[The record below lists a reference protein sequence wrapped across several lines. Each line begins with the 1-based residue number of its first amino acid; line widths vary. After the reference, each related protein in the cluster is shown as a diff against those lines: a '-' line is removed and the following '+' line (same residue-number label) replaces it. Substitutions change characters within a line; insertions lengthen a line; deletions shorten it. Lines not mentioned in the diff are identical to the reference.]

1 MRITTEEA
9 GTKGNNYYKRGR
21 NMNYRDRNRNF
32 SYRNQNFRDR
42 KKSDFKKLQFLGLKR
57 KNLLL

>member
-1 MRITTEEA
+1 MCNL
-9 GTKGNNYYKRGR
+9 TKGENYYKRDR

-42 KKSDFKKLQFLGLKR
+42 KKIDFEKLYLVGLKSDS
-57 KNLLL
+57 